1 MIYFRLSIDFRV
13 VYLVSRSDGETSG
26 VCDSKCWTNEM
37 HNAHYYFLYFNEL
50 LYYGS
55 SLRSFKHANCKTES
69 LLQIWKTK
77 FSICWKGFKRLA
89 SNIRCVQFSSTI
101 TNWKWKMFGCSKFF
115 VFLISLSNWCLNL
128 GLWFNFDFS
137 IA

>member
-1 MIYFRLSIDFRV
+1 MLIISKIILIVFRLSIDFRV

-55 SLRSFKHANCKTES
+55 SLRSFKHANCKIEL
-69 LLQIWKTK
+69 LLQIWKK
-77 FSICWKGFKRLA
+77 ISFQLLRKGSRGGFKH
-89 SNIRCVQFSSTI
+89 
-101 TNWKWKMFGCSKFF
+101 KMCSIFF
-115 VFLISLSNWCLNL
+115 NYH
-128 GLWFNFDFS
+128 
-137 IA
+137 